1 MILLWLIVVLL
12 TVLVLALL
20 VWPLV
25 RHDAEAPPDRA
36 AYDLTV
42 YRDQLAEIDR
52 DVARGLLSAEQAD
65 SARLE
70 IQRRMLAVAGTGVG
84 PGADIASRTAGPAA
98 GAAARPST
106 RLTLASASEAVAVLR
121 GLVTRARAQ
130 GAWGIA
136 TLAGI
141 GAILPLGALAIY
153 LSLGS
158 PGLPAQPH
166 AERIAREEQRLMASL
181 RPALRET
188 IAELSAKV
196 EADPEDALSWMRLGR
211 AYRSAMQH
219 DKAVDALE
227 RARALGV
234 ARGETVALLADLA
247 ESLMRVHEDMVTDR
261 IRMLFL
267 ETLTIAPGDP
277 RARFYLGV
285 AAAQAGEPLTALA
298 IWRDLSVTSA
308 ADDPWMPMLRQNMGM
323 VARDHGL
330 VPASVEPLHPLR
342 IEAGEPVTR
351 RDVPAP
357 DRESVAASDP
367 GATAGDRL
375 RAEADAARPPGQ
387 GFNADERARIEGMV
401 ASLAARL
408 EETPDDAEGWQQL
421 ARSYRVLGRL
431 DESAEAMGRA
441 AALSPDDVAVLSAQA
456 EALIAAT
463 RARGEKRPPEA
474 VYAVYAAIL
483 KHQPD
488 NPNALY
494 FVGRAAAES
503 GDAARARDLWSRLL
517 KRIPPNEPAHA
528 SLRQQLEALPAS
540 DAPAEP
546 DGATADP

>member
-25 RHDAEAPPDRA
+25 RHDAEAPLDRA
-36 AYDLTV
+36 VYDLTV

-52 DVARGLLSAEQAD
+52 DVTRGLLSAEQAD

-70 IQRRMLAVAGTGVG
+70 IQRRMLTAAGA
-84 PGADIASRTAGPAA
+84 GADTADEAAGPATR
-98 GAAARPST
+98 AAARPSA
-106 RLTLASASEAVAVLR
+106 RLTLASVSEALAVLCR
-121 GLVTRARAQ
+121 LFARARAQ

-141 GAILPLGALAIY
+141 GAVLPVGALATY
-153 LSLGS
+153 LVLGS

-181 RPALRET
+181 SPALRET
-188 IAELSAKV
+188 IAELTAKV
-196 EADPEDALSWMRLGR
+196 EADPEDSQLWMRLGR
-211 AYRSAMQH
+211 AHRVAKQH
-219 DKAVDALE
+219 DKAADALE

-247 ESLMRVHEDMVTDR
+247 ESLIMTHDGMITDR
-261 IRMLFL
+261 IRALFL
-267 ETLTIAPGDP
+267 ETLAVAPGDP
-277 RARFYLGV
+277 RARFYMGM
-285 AAAQAGEPLTALA
+285 AAVQAGEPVTALA
-298 IWRDLSVTSA
+298 IWRDLSLTSA
-308 ADDPWMPMLRQNMGM
+308 ADDPWVPMLRQNMGM
-323 VARDHGL
+323 VARDNGI

-342 IEAGEPVTR
+342 IEAGEPVIQ

-357 DRESVAASDP
+357 DPESDPESDP

-375 RAEADAARPPGQ
+375 RAEADAARAPGQ
-387 GFNADERARIEGMV
+387 GFSADERAMIEGMV
-401 ASLAARL
+401 ESLAARL
-408 EETPDDAEGWQQL
+408 DDNPDDAEGWQQL

-456 EALIAAT
+456 EALIAAA
-463 RARGEKRPPEA
+463 RARGDTQPPEA
-474 VYAVYAAIL
+474 VYAVYAVIL
-483 KHQPD
+483 THQPD

-503 GDAARARDLWSRLL
+503 GDAARARDLWGRLL
-517 KRIPPNEPAHA
+517 QRIPPDEPAHA